1 MVDAEVVDEDGEA
14 VDSVIQTFGGIDSY
28 RTLAP
33 APQPHNWGGGLRG
46 GNAWQGVGNIS
57 DQGNLPNVI
66 VSNNTGETTYTSAS
80 ALLAK

>member
-1 MVDAEVVDEDGEA
+1 M
-14 VDSVIQTFGGIDSY
+14 DSVIQTFGGIDSSARSRLRHS
-28 RTLAP
+28 RTTGAAGCAAVTL
-33 APQPHNWGGGLRG
+33 GS
-46 GNAWQGVGNIS
+46 GVGNIS